1 MGEQDTRGAKPPGAE
16 SDADR
21 AAREQGLKGRV
32 EPETNESRQMQAEEQ
47 GRQGENV
54 RRRFASGEEAFR
66 ELARLTQLH
75 GPGTEQAQA
84 DFDRLRIDL
93 GDQDH
98 EAHVLLRDL
107 HRAETDFRGIG
118 GSPAGSI
125 ALGKQ
130 IEEAR
135 KAVDANPIAKA
146 RLAKIKKARQRN
158 EPVDFTEED

>member
-1 MGEQDTRGAKPPGAE
+1 MGEQDTRGAQPPGAE

-47 GRQGENV
+47 GR
-54 RRRFASGEEAFR
+54 RREERRQLSGDEGLR
-66 ELARLTQLH
+66 ELARLAQLH

-84 DFDRLRIDL
+84 DFDKLRIGL
-93 GDQDH
+93 GDKEH

-118 GSPAGSI
+118 ASPAGSA
-125 ALGKQ
+125 ALSKQ

-135 KAVDANPIAKA
+135 KAVDANPLAKA
-146 RLAKIKKARQRN
+146 RRAKIEKARRRN

>member
-1 MGEQDTRGAKPPGAE
+1 MGEQDTRGTPPGAE

-21 AAREQGLKGRV
+21 AAREQGLKGRA
-32 EPETNESRQMQAEEQ
+32 EPETNESRQMKAEEVNAPDR
-47 GRQGENV
+47 GRPGQL
-54 RRRFASGEEAFR
+54 SGDEGLR
-66 ELARLTQLH
+66 ELARLTHLH
-75 GPGTEQAQA
+75 VATTEQAQT
-84 DFDRLRIDL
+84 DFDKLRIGL
-93 GDQDH
+93 GDKDH

-107 HRAETDFRGIG
+107 RRAEQDFRGIG

-125 ALGKQ
+125 ALSKQ

-146 RLAKIKKARQRN
+146 RLAKLEKARRRN